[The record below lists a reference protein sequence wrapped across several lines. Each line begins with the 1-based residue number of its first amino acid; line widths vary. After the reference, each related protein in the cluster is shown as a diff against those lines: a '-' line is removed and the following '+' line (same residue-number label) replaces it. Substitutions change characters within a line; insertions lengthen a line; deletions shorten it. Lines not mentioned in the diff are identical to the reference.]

1 MEQEQI
7 AILFHSFPAVVCW
20 ARQQALYCGMGAIE
34 YYWKHYLTGR
44 IGYLTI
50 VYIIVR
56 HCLGG
61 FYEGPYVESRAKR
74 GFYGP

>member
-44 IGYLTI
+44 VTI
-50 VYIIVR
+50 VYSR
-56 HCLGG
+56 SSHSSSDGMCL
-61 FYEGPYVESRAKR
+61 SH
-74 GFYGP
+74 